1 MQKLFLTFFY
11 TGLSPFAPGTVGSI
25 FAAIVGYFILQ
36 YLLVSTLVLFSILI
50 TLIAIK
56 EIDKYEKLSNT
67 HDPKEIVI
75 DEVVGVW
82 IAFSL
87 SGTTLFQMILSL
99 IFFRIYDIWKPSIIG
114 KIDKNYKGGLGVMGD
129 DIVAGVLA
137 GISSALCYQLY
148 SYLISQ
154 GYITF

>member
-1 MQKLFLTFFY
+1 MRKFFLTFFY

-25 FAAIVGYFILQ
+25 AAAIVGYLILL
-36 YLLVSTLVLFSILI
+36 YFPVSTLVLLSILI
-50 TLIAIK
+50 TSIAVK
-56 EIDKYEKLSNT
+56 EIDKYEKLSKT
-67 HDPKEIVI
+67 DDPKEIVI

-82 IAFSL
+82 LAFAL
-87 SGTTLFQMILSL
+87 SGATIFQMVLSL

-114 KIDKNYKGGLGVMGD
+114 RVDQNYSGGIGVMGD
-129 DIVAGVLA
+129 DIIAGILA

-148 SYLISQ
+148 NYLISQ